1 MFAEVALSI
10 STFQFFTYKIPSDLI
25 PIAQVG
31 LRVKVPLGNRSVVGV
46 ITSVHKRAIYDGDIK
61 FVSEIIDDVPVLTK
75 NLWELISWISYYYVT
90 PIGKV
95 FNTALSINIS
105 KNYSPQMN
113 WYAKH
118 IDSENNINILDL
130 KKNAPKQFQVY
141 KKIKNAYPDLLK
153 ISSLKNICSS
163 PLSICQTLELKKLIK
178 MIKKEKENNI
188 DDFSL
193 QSKGKRIRYNS
204 DQMKAINELNKS
216 IDSKNFKPHLLHG
229 VTGSGKTEVFIEI
242 IKRVIDQG
250 QSAIILLPEISL
262 TPQIAGRFKSVFGS
276 LTTLW
281 HSQLTK
287 SQRSSI
293 WLKINNGDYKIVIGA
308 RSAIFTP
315 LKNLGIIIVDEEH
328 DSSYKQETPSP
339 RYHARDVAIMRA
351 KIEKSSI
358 VLSSATPSIESYYN
372 YKINK
377 YNYISL
383 PKRYGKATYPKV
395 RIVDLI
401 EEREGSGKGDIVLS
415 GPLLEKIENKLY
427 KNEQILLIQNR
438 RGHSP
443 SVRCSDCGEMAMCLA
458 CKTPFTYHDY
468 DNNLKCHIC
477 GYIEKE
483 SFDNCKECLST
494 KLIYMGTGTQKVE
507 NILEKTFPK
516 ARISRVDQDSVKKN
530 SGIVKIL
537 QSFFD
542 GEIDILIGTQMIAKG
557 LDFPDITLV
566 GIINADLGLHMPD
579 FRSSER
585 IFQLIYQAAGR
596 SGRGEK
602 EGEVIIQTY
611 DSENPVIKA
620 AAKLDLN
627 EYYKNMLDDR
637 FILKYPPYSWIT
649 KIEFTGPKSKSVLAL
664 SNKIRHN
671 LSNQFKGLEIL
682 GPAACFKEKINNN
695 YRFQLILKSIKKY
708 DSNSEKLHLFINDN
722 FIKHNNSGNGSNQIH
737 IHIDPIS
744 MI

>member
-1 MFAEVALSI
+1 M
-10 STFQFFTYKIPSDLI
+10 
-25 PIAQVG
+25 
-31 LRVKVPLGNRSVVGV
+31 NSVVDF
-46 ITSVHKRAIYDGDIK
+46 ITS
-61 FVSEIIDDVPVLTK
+61 L
-75 NLWELISWISYYYVT
+75 
-90 PIGKV
+90 
-95 FNTALSINIS
+95 
-105 KNYSPQMN
+105 
-113 WYAKH
+113 
-118 IDSENNINILDL
+118 
-130 KKNAPKQFQVY
+130 
-141 KKIKNAYPDLLK
+141 
-153 ISSLKNICSS
+153 
-163 PLSICQTLELKKLIK
+163 
-178 MIKKEKENNI
+178 
-188 DDFSL
+188 
-193 QSKGKRIRYNS
+193 
-204 DQMKAINELNKS
+204 
-216 IDSKNFKPHLLHG
+216 
-229 VTGSGKTEVFIEI
+229 FIEI

-377 YNYISL
+377 YNHLSL

-415 GPLLEKIENKLY
+415 GALLDKIENKLY

-458 CKTPFTYHDY
+458 CKTPLTYHNY

-483 SFDNCKECLST
+483 SFDNYLVHKDDLEYKYSI
-494 KLIYMGTGTQKVE
+494 KLGTSDV
-507 NILEKTFPK
+507 K
-516 ARISRVDQDSVKKN
+516 AVYYAV
-530 SGIVKIL
+530 
-537 QSFFD
+537 
-542 GEIDILIGTQMIAKG
+542 
-557 LDFPDITLV
+557 LDEL
-566 GIINADLGLHMPD
+566 
-579 FRSSER
+579 
-585 IFQLIYQAAGR
+585 
-596 SGRGEK
+596 
-602 EGEVIIQTY
+602 
-611 DSENPVIKA
+611 
-620 AAKLDLN
+620 
-627 EYYKNMLDDR
+627 
-637 FILKYPPYSWIT
+637 
-649 KIEFTGPKSKSVLAL
+649 
-664 SNKIRHN
+664 
-671 LSNQFKGLEIL
+671 
-682 GPAACFKEKINNN
+682 KEKKLINNN
-695 YRFQLILKSIKKY
+695 FYENQKETISFMRIDEEDDFIDIMCFMSKVFIILFLIGVVAGFISVEFKSY
-708 DSNSEKLHLFINDN
+708 ELSEPQQ
-722 FIKHNNSGNGSNQIH
+722 NNTFLVN
-737 IHIDPIS
+737 IDDL
-744 MI
+744 